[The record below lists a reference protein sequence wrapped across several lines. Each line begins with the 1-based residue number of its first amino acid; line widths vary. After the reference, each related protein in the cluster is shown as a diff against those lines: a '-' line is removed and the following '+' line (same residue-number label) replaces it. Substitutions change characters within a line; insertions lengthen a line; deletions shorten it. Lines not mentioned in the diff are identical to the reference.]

1 MNFCMKNVPDD
12 VVSKIDIL
20 AKKRGLS
27 RNNFITLLLTNVANE
42 DITNKLDNKYNY
54 LVNILKDT
62 IETNTEALERSNK
75 LIEDVLRNGR

>member
-1 MNFCMKNVPDD
+1 MNFCMKNVPED
-12 VVSKIDIL
+12 VIKKIDVL

-27 RNNFITLLLTNVANE
+27 RNNFIILLLTNVANE

-62 IETNTEALERSNK
+62 LEFNSETLERNNK
-75 LIEDVLRNGR
+75 LFERILSNGR

>member
-12 VVSKIDIL
+12 VVSKIDVL